1 MYSFPISMASCLHLV
16 ARRTHPCVSCLLF
29 VLDVSLYFISDLC
42 HVPTQLGVCIR
53 NPCWIRSRPRSGLVS
68 VSVTLTLLE
77 AWSGHHLTALPLGS
91 WRRLCRCRSR
101 PRPGQN
107 QGDRR
112 AAARQYKRQPRRH
125 TREARAN
132 HPPVSSGL
140 FVSHGHGGRIKRRR
154 GRSCCCRGH
163 GG

>member
-1 MYSFPISMASCLHLV
+1 MPEFGATCTRFPSVWLHLV
-16 ARRTHPCVSCLLF
+16 ARRAHPGVSCLLF
-29 VLDVSLYFISDLC
+29 VLIVSLYFISDLFFILILSLISAMS
-42 HVPTQLGVCIR
+42 Q
-53 NPCWIRSRPRSGLVS
+53 RSLVS

-132 HPPVSSGL
+132 HPPVSSSGL